1 MTNRVTELYNEELL
15 RGGSPLAEIDLHDEE
30 RFPYLAG
37 IDRRYLNRPVFVG
50 EGELNRFADDVVRAV
65 DILMSLPE
73 RLYDGDLD
81 RLCRTLGVEPRRARL
96 MRRLGGARPYRFGR
110 IDAYHDGE
118 SFKILEFNAT
128 SETGGLEWVGP
139 ATRAMLDHDALRA
152 FAERHRLGFVDAP
165 EKVAEALR
173 EAGAAVTGGRDPVV
187 ALIEGEG
194 GLADYG
200 VAWRPLHR
208 LLRDLG
214 LDCRLGEITDLDF
227 GNGRVLFRGT
237 PVDVVYR
244 VFEVDQVVDHPEGL
258 RLTERLLAAH
268 EKGSV
273 VVWTPLETEIY
284 RQKACMTLL
293 SDPGLGVRL
302 SAEERALIDRVLP
315 WTRSLGEP
323 GLFEECVERRERLIL
338 KPNDAY
344 SGRGIV
350 AGWEVGEREWLR
362 ALRDGAETGAIVQ
375 ERVVPRHEPVVDPV
389 TGRVEPWE
397 ACWGLYYTP
406 AGGYAGG
413 GCRFQKVG
421 QVDIRAL
428 GPGTKTKVAGVLTY
442 PDAVEGVGSW

>member
-1 MTNRVTELYNEELL
+1 MTNRITELYNEELL

-30 RFPYLAG
+30 RFPYLAS

-50 EGELNRFADDVVRAV
+50 EGELNRFADDTVRAV
-65 DILMSLPE
+65 DILMTLPE
-73 RLYDGDLD
+73 RLFDGDLD
-81 RLCRTLGVEPRRARL
+81 RLCAALGIEPRRARL
-96 MRRLGGARPYRFGR
+96 MRRLGGVTPYRFGR

-139 ATRAMLDHDALRA
+139 ATRAMLDYDALRA
-152 FAERHRLGFVDAP
+152 FAERHRLRFTDAP
-165 EKVAEALR
+165 EQVAAALR
-173 EAGAAVTGGRDPVV
+173 QVGATVTGGRDPVV

-208 LLRDLG
+208 LLREFG
-214 LDCRLGEITDLDF
+214 LDCHLGEITDLSF
-227 GNGRVLFRGT
+227 ANGRVLFRGT

-258 RLTERLLAAH
+258 LITERLLAAH
-268 EKGSV
+268 EEGRV
-273 VVWTPLETEIY
+273 VIWTPLETEIY
-284 RQKACMTLL
+284 RQKGCMTLL
-293 SDPGLGVRL
+293 SDPRFGVRL
-302 SAEERALIDRVLP
+302 SADERELIDRVLP
-315 WTRSLGEP
+315 WTRSLDASDPLDEY
-323 GLFEECVERRERLIL
+323 VERRERLIL

-344 SGRGIV
+344 SGRGIT

-362 ALRDGAETGAIVQ
+362 ALREGAERGAIVQ

-406 AGGYAGG
+406 AGGYGGG

-421 QVDIRAL
+421 QVDIRAM
-428 GPGTKTKVAGVLTY
+428 GPGTKTRVAGVFTY
-442 PDAVEGVGSW
+442 PDAVEGAESW